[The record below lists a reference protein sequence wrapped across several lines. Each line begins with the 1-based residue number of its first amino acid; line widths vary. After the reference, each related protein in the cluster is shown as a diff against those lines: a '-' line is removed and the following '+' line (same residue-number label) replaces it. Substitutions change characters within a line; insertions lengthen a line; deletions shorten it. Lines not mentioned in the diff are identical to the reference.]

1 MSYRRLPLFDSTI
14 QVSADTAKQDKV
26 RVKYG
31 DWTFHDITDQAR
43 HAATQIAQEE
53 HAIPGNQNSAARRI
67 FNTPRDYGYRSRS
80 VQFTRQPINDQ
91 DGPLYGLPLA
101 RGTLDF
107 SDQSRAGR
115 TPFPEIELQRLRQE
129 REEYLQRR
137 SEARRGGQELEEQ
150 EPSDPDDFEPTP
162 YRISAQLTLNP
173 TRMINHQYLRDAASQ
188 RNEPGFTY
196 PEITLLT
203 SRRGVAD
210 GNHEGE
216 FTLADHDNVI
226 IDVRRHLMS
235 QPPHYRQ
242 LRDNYFRAW
251 LEFFDQRLRAQLEDP
266 DMPSQFSFLPRFS
279 LQSVENYHEFQC
291 DTPLQAI
298 ESLRPYIRT
307 LSQNMRNLRI
317 SDWSQS
323 DYIQG
328 NEIGY
333 RVDLARGLELVIYAK
348 TNKRIRV
355 EARTALDERLND
367 RNFPFTA
374 QTTSDLEGMIALM
387 EATAEDAATHVNR
400 ALDLLRPGLPGGAT
414 HVDQA
419 PPYELVREIMRAVS
433 DEHRDLAN
441 TAANRRRIATAQQML
456 ISLIM
461 IRNGA
466 APMPQERLRKAV
478 ALLQR
483 RRVLLAPN
491 SGHVRALAPK
501 YRRAREVLLAEVHGG
516 EGASEQDTDA

>member
-31 DWTFHDITDQAR
+31 TWTFHDIAGEAFR
-43 HAATQIAQEE
+43 AATQIAQEE
-53 HAIPGNQNSAARRI
+53 HVIPRNQNSATRAI

-80 VQFTRQPINDQ
+80 VQFTKRPINDQ
-91 DGPLYGLPLA
+91 DCPLYGLPLA
-101 RGTLDF
+101 TGTLDF
-107 SDQSRAGR
+107 SNQSRMGR
-115 TPFPEIELQRLRQE
+115 TPFPEAELERLRRQ
-129 REEYLQRR
+129 REEYFERR
-137 SEARRGGQELEEQ
+137 SEALQAGQEFEEPA
-150 EPSDPDDFEPTP
+150 PSDPDDFEPTP
-162 YRISAQLTLNP
+162 YHITAQLTLNP

-196 PEITLLT
+196 PEVTLLT

-242 LRDNYFRAW
+242 LRNNYFYAW

-266 DMPSQFSFLPRFS
+266 DMPNQFAFQPRFS

-291 DTPLQAI
+291 DNPLQAI
-298 ESLRPYIRT
+298 ESLRPHIRT
-307 LSQNMRNLRI
+307 LSQRVRNLRI
-317 SDWSQS
+317 RDWSQS

-333 RVDLARGLELVIYAK
+333 RVDLAQGLELVVYAK

-355 EARTALDERLND
+355 EARTTLDERLND
-367 RNFPFTA
+367 RHFPFTA
-374 QTTSDLEGMIALM
+374 RTTSDLEGMITLM
-387 EATAEDAATHVNR
+387 EATAEDAATYVNR
-400 ALDLLRPGLPGGAT
+400 ALDVLRPWLPGGPS
-414 HVDQA
+414 HIEQA
-419 PPYELVREIMRAVS
+419 PPYELVREIMRAVN
-433 DEHRDLAN
+433 DEHRDLADN
-441 TAANRRRIATAQQML
+441 AKNRRRIADAQQQL
-456 ISLIM
+456 LSLILS
-461 IRNGA
+461 RDGC
-466 APMPQERLRKAV
+466 APMPQQRLRRAV
-478 ALLQR
+478 QRLQR
-483 RRVLLAPN
+483 RGVLVAPN
-491 SGHVRALAPK
+491 SGRVRALAPK
-501 YRRAREVLLAEVHGG
+501 YQRASEVLRAEVHGG
-516 EGASEQDTDA
+516 EGYSGQDTDE